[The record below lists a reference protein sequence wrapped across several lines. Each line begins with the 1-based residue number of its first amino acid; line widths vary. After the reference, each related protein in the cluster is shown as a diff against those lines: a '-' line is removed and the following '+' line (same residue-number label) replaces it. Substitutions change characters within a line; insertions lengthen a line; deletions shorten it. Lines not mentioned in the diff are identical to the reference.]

1 MNTAV
6 SKTFVDSHF
15 HVFKAAVAQP
25 GARYVPHYDAPMQAW
40 QAQAQ
45 TLGVQRGV
53 LVQPS
58 FLGTDNSHLLRE
70 LIQNPQTLRGVVVLR
85 PDTPI
90 VELERLNALGVRGI
104 RLNLAGV
111 SHQMESWQQASTFWD
126 ALLALGWHL
135 ELHTDIGALPGVL
148 AQLPSM
154 LPLVLDHMGKPDALC
169 LSDPS
174 IKAVLER
181 AAHCTVYIKL
191 SGPYRLGGRD
201 ACALARLWQSELG
214 DHRLLWGSDWPFT
227 NHEHEAHYPTLFPA
241 LRAWVGEEALQ
252 AVLVGNPNAV
262 YWGCP
267 SVYPQSSGS
276 VALDP
281 GSGPG

>member
-45 TLGVQRGV
+45 TQGVQRGV

-58 FLGTDNSHLLRE
+58 FLGTDNSHLLRALTQAPE
-70 LIQNPQTLRGVVVLR
+70 MLRGVVVLR
-85 PDTPI
+85 PDTSI
-90 VELERLNALGVRGI
+90 AELERLNELGVRGI

-111 SHQMESWQQASTFWD
+111 SHEIKRWQQATAFWD
-126 ALLALGWHL
+126 SLLTLGWHL

-148 AQLPSM
+148 AQLPRT
-154 LPLVLDHMGKPDALC
+154 LPLVLDHMGKPDAVC
-169 LSDPS
+169 MTDPS

-181 AAHCTVYIKL
+181 TKQSPVYVKL

-201 ACALARLWQSELG
+201 EYALAQLWQSELG
-214 DHRLLWGSDWPFT
+214 KHRLLWGSDWPFT
-227 NHEHEAHYPTLFPA
+227 NHEHEARYPTLFAA
-241 LRAWVGEEALQ
+241 LCEWVGEEALQ
-252 AVLVGNPNAV
+252 AVLVDNPNAV
-262 YWGCP
+262 YWGRHC
-267 SVYPQSSGS
+267 GRR
-276 VALDP
+276 
-281 GSGPG
+281 